1 MKKWTVMLIPQGEGG
16 TSTLT
21 LSDLHF
27 WSVCGFIILLSFTTA
42 FFYQRHHEM
51 AERATLL
58 RQANRML
65 ELENA
70 AAAVAPAPVVE
81 TGVSREEARQ
91 IEARLR
97 TEYEASIAAITAE
110 LSDLYD
116 MESRAREITG
126 LEPRKTPAFEANAS
140 GNGGRGGGP
149 ARTGPFA
156 YAGSN
161 DVVRP
166 PFIIYGMARPS
177 ADLIVEEIRL
187 RSRSLGEL
195 VTDMEAQLDRIE
207 RMPSGWPLSRGVG
220 RISSNFG
227 YRRDPFNKRVRH
239 HDGTDISARKGT
251 TVRATAKGVV
261 KKAEYMSYLGNTIEI
276 DHGNGIQTVY
286 AHLSS
291 MEVRPGKAIG
301 RGDAIGRVG
310 STGRSTGPHLHYEVH
325 VKGRPVD
332 PAKYLTD

>member
-1 MKKWTVMLIPQGEGG
+1 MKKWTVMLIPQGEGC
-16 TSTLT
+16 TKTLT
-21 LSDLHF
+21 LTDLHF
-27 WSVCGFIILLSFTTA
+27 WSVCGFIILLSFTAA
-42 FFYQRHHEM
+42 FFYQRQNDI

-70 AAAVAPAPVVE
+70 AVVAPAPVVE
-81 TGVSREEARQ
+81 PGISREEARQ
-91 IEARLR
+91 MEARLR
-97 TEYEASIAAITAE
+97 TEYEASIMAITSE

-126 LEPRKTPAFEANAS
+126 LAPRTAPAFETSAAS
-140 GNGGRGGGP
+140 DGGRGGGP
-149 ARTGPFA
+149 ARVCPFA
-156 YAGSN
+156 YAGK
-161 DVVRP
+161 DEVAHP
-166 PFIIYGMARPS
+166 PFVIYGMARPS
-177 ADLIVEEIRL
+177 ADLIIEEIRL

-195 VTDMEAQLDRIE
+195 VTDMETQLDRIE
-207 RMPSGWPLSRGVG
+207 RMPAGWPLSRGVG

-239 HDGTDISARKGT
+239 HDGTDISARQGT
-251 TVRATAKGVV
+251 TARATAKGVV
-261 KKAEYMSYLGNTIEI
+261 LKAEYMSYLGNTIVI
-276 DHGNGIQTVY
+276 DHGNGVNTVY

-291 MEVRPGKAIG
+291 MEVRPGKAVG

>member
-1 MKKWTVMLIPQGEGG
+1 MKKWTVMLIPQGQGG
-16 TSTLT
+16 TSTITLT
-21 LSDLHF
+21 DLHF
-27 WSVCGFIILLSFTTA
+27 WSVCGFVILLAFTSA
-42 FFYQRHHEM
+42 FFFQRHQEIS
-51 AERATLL
+51 ERAELL

-65 ELENA
+65 ELENVA
-70 AAAVAPAPVVE
+70 ASPEPLAE
-81 TGVSREEARQ
+81 TGIGRAEARQ
-91 IEARLR
+91 IETRMRA
-97 TEYEASIAAITAE
+97 EYEASIAAITAE

-126 LEPRKTPAFEANAS
+126 LAPRSAPAFDANAAKD
-140 GNGGRGGGP
+140 GGRGGGP
-149 ARTGPFA
+149 ARSGPFA
-156 YAGSN
+156 YAG
-161 DVVRP
+161 DRQVMHP
-166 PFIIYGMARPS
+166 PYVIYGMARPS

-207 RMPSGWPLSRGVG
+207 RMPAGWPLARGIG
-220 RISSNFG
+220 RITSNFG

-239 HDGTDISARKGT
+239 HDGTDISAKHGT

-261 KKAEYMSYLGNTIEI
+261 RKAEYMSYLGNTIVV
-276 DHGNGIQTVY
+276 DHGNGMRTVY

-291 MEVRPGKAIG
+291 MDVRPGQAVG

-325 VKGRPVD
+325 VNGRQVD
-332 PAKYLTD
+332 PAKYLSD

>member
-1 MKKWTVMLIPQGEGG
+1 MKKWTVMLIPQGEGS

-21 LSDLHF
+21 LSDFHY
-27 WSVCGFIILLSFTTA
+27 WIVCGFIILLSFTAA
-42 FFYQRHHEM
+42 FFYQRNHAM
-51 AERATLL
+51 SERAALL

-70 AAAVAPAPVVE
+70 SAAVPAPAME
-81 TGVSREEARQ
+81 SGISREEARQ

-97 TEYEASIAAITAE
+97 EEYEASIAAITSE
-110 LSDLYD
+110 LTDLYD

-126 LEPRKTPAFEANAS
+126 LAPRQKPAFETDTA
-140 GNGGRGGGP
+140 GGGGRGGGP
-149 ARTGPFA
+149 ARVGPFD
-156 YAGSN
+156 YVGSSEIT
-161 DVVRP
+161 RP
-166 PFIIYGMARPS
+166 PFVIYGMARPS
-177 ADLIVEEIRL
+177 ADMIVEEIRL

-207 RMPSGWPLSRGVG
+207 RVPAGWPLSRGVG

-227 YRRDPFNKRVRH
+227 YRRDPFNRRVRH
-239 HDGTDISARKGT
+239 HDGTDISARHGT

-261 KKAEYMSYLGNTIEI
+261 KKAEYMNYLGNTVII
-276 DHGNGIQTVY
+276 DHGNGLQTTY

-291 MEVRPGKAIG
+291 MEVRPGKAVG
-301 RGDAIGRVG
+301 RGDTIGRVG
-310 STGRSTGPHLHYEVH
+310 STGRSTGSHLHYEVH

>member
-1 MKKWTVMLIPQGEGG
+1 
-16 TSTLT
+16 
-21 LSDLHF
+21 
-27 WSVCGFIILLSFTTA
+27 
-42 FFYQRHHEM
+42 
-51 AERATLL
+51 
-58 RQANRML
+58 ML

-70 AAAVAPAPVVE
+70 ASVVSTPVVE
-81 TGVSREEARQ
+81 SGISREEARQ
-91 IEARLR
+91 LEARLR
-97 TEYEASIAAITAE
+97 TEYEASITAITSE

-126 LEPRKTPAFEANAS
+126 LAPRTAPAFETSVAS
-140 GNGGRGGGP
+140 DGGRGGGP
-149 ARTGPFA
+149 AKVGPFA
-156 YAGSN
+156 YAGGN
-161 DVVRP
+161 DVAHP
-166 PFIIYGMARPS
+166 PFVIYGMARPS

-195 VTDMEAQLDRIE
+195 VTDMEAQKDRIE
-207 RMPSGWPLSRGVG
+207 RVPAGWPLSRGVG

-239 HDGTDISARKGT
+239 HDGTDISARQGT
-251 TVRATAKGVV
+251 TVRTTAKGVV
-261 KKAEYMSYLGNTIEI
+261 RKAEYMSYLGNTIVI
-276 DHGNGIQTVY
+276 DHGNGMNTIY

-291 MEVRPGKAIG
+291 MEVRPGKAVG

-310 STGRSTGPHLHYEVH
+310 STGRSTGAHLHYEVH

>member
-1 MKKWTVMLIPQGEGG
+1 MKKWTVMLIPQGEGS

-21 LSDLHF
+21 LSDIHF
-27 WSVCGFIILLSFTTA
+27 WSVCGLILFLTFTTT
-42 FFYQRHHEM
+42 FFFQRHKEM
-51 AERATLL
+51 AKNAEQL

-70 AAAVAPAPVVE
+70 ETAAPAPNTE
-81 TGVSREEARQ
+81 SGISREEVRQ
-91 IEARLR
+91 MESRLR
-97 TEYEASIAAITAE
+97 AEYEASIAAITAE

-126 LEPRKTPAFEANAS
+126 LKPRQKPAFEQVTS
-140 GNGGRGGGP
+140 GSGGRGGGP
-149 ARTGPFA
+149 AQVGPFE
-156 YAGSN
+156 YAGASE
-161 DVVRP
+161 VARP
-166 PFIIYGMARPS
+166 PFVIYGMARPS
-177 ADLIVEEIRL
+177 ADLIIEEIRL

-207 RMPSGWPLSRGVG
+207 RMPAGWPLSRGAG

-239 HDGTDISARKGT
+239 HDGTDISARHGT

-261 KKAEYMSYLGNTIEI
+261 KEAEYMSYLGNTVVI
-276 DHGNGIQTVY
+276 DHGNGIQTIY

-291 MEVRPGKAIG
+291 MEVRPGKTVD
-301 RGDAIGRVG
+301 RGDSIGRVG
-310 STGRSTGPHLHYEVH
+310 STGRSTGAHLHYEVH